1 MKHLLV
7 RSLVTLFALSLTVVG
22 VTAAVLWH
30 QGYRVYAVRTGSM
43 TPAYPTGAMVLDGP
57 VPRQISPGDVITFG
71 SGTSAALTTHRVVQ
85 VKGDLLQ
92 TKGDANSVADPAT
105 VSRASVVGK
114 VLTGID
120 AGGYFLVFLKQPAG
134 VASVMTMLLSLILL
148 RGLYFPPSPPA
159 RHRRAQ
165 QALART

>member
-1 MKHLLV
+1 LKHLLL
-7 RSLVTLFALSLTVVG
+7 RSLVTLFALALAAVPVA
-22 VTAAVLWH
+22 AAVLWH

-71 SGTSAALTTHRVVQ
+71 SSGSAALTTHRVVQ

-105 VSRASVVGK
+105 VNRASVVGQ

-120 AGGYFLVFLKQPAG
+120 AGGYVLVFLKQPSG
-134 VASVMTMLLSLILL
+134 IASVMTMLLSLVLL
-148 RGLYFPPSPPA
+148 RGLYFPPSPA
-159 RHRRAQ
+159 RHRRAH
-165 QALART
+165 RTPAHI